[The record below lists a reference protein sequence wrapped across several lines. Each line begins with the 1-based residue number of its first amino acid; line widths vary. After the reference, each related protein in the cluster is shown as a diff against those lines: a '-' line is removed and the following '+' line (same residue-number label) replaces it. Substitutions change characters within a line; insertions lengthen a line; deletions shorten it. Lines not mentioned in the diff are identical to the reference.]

1 MTNQTEPISCDL
13 EKDIP
18 KIRIQTMHE
27 WTKHNERITEILT
40 ARKSENIKITIKTKL
55 CCTFGFGEK
64 KTCREHCYED
74 LVTVILKRRSW

>member
-1 MTNQTEPISCDL
+1 MTNQTQPISHDL

-40 ARKSENIKITIKTKL
+40 ARKSQNIKITIKTKL

-64 KTCREHCYED
+64 KHAGNIAMR
-74 LVTVILKRRSW
+74 I